1 MGGTGG
7 TSLHGAPASTCH
19 RRVLRS
25 RAGALGPLQGGWAC
39 FPGPW
44 LPWRTLDVQLGCG
57 GQRLSSS
64 PVFASLSLHI
74 QRVGT
79 VVSSLVGP
87 DGSPGQ
93 EAQWAG
99 SWGLTL
105 LTSACSLAPGQ
116 RGEGPVFP
124 SSCPCR
130 PSSPPIPSA
139 GLTWGLTF
147 PGRCFVSR
155 GRSSEGASTAWLPPP

>member
-39 FPGPW
+39 LPGPW
-44 LPWRTLDVQLGCG
+44 LPWRTLDVRLGRG
-57 GQRLSSS
+57 GPRLSSS
-64 PVFASLSLHI
+64 PVFTSLSLHI

-79 VVSSLVGP
+79 VVGPLVGP

-105 LTSACSLAPGQ
+105 PTSACSLAPEQ

-147 PGRCFVSR
+147 PGHCFVSWR
-155 GRSSEGASTAWLPPP
+155 RSSEGESTAWLPPP